1 MASASNLSPLEAYV
15 SPDELADELVLQKTL
30 LFTLDKTA
38 EGYEQA
44 AADIK
49 AEIAR
54 IETQLRELR
63 GGVTGSHIGASVLGG
78 GIPHQ
83 QHSNNFESASP
94 FSSYNPTSTDPFS
107 SDTMDPSHPP
117 SSSASGSISIKEPSA
132 NFSLPSRKRSFD
144 GLHGLDSSRK
154 TGSKSRRTSPSP
166 STGVPASYAASYTD
180 PVTREL
186 ELHKIRQ
193 REIEEAAAKLKK
205 DREYARH
212 LQDRYSAHTPSLSE
226 NRPAASKRPSAYD
239 RMMGTPHQPS
249 PSRSQKYETQNAN
262 SQDNKVPTLGQGSQP
277 DQRPHGYQSM
287 DLALKSP
294 ASLSTLGSDSLPK
307 MPGSYPDQDSDSDIE
322 IISSA
327 DFRENKRG
335 HPLSRPPPATNV
347 GYGSYLP
354 HAPQGPSSEWPPSTL
369 PYLGGYP
376 SNNSYYPNTYGQP
389 IGGAY
394 PGMSSPAMNAPL
406 AQILNQTSA
415 VDFAA
420 MRDRL
425 NQGLAG
431 EIYNYVT
438 DPRKTEKEIQDLLE
452 NIRPDTEIPV
462 EDREGTPEGLKYP
475 LYEHQ
480 KLALTWLKSME
491 EGSNKGGILADDMGL
506 GKTISTLALLL
517 SRPSH
522 NKARKTTLIV
532 GPVALIKQWE
542 REILSKIVSSHRL
555 STFVYH
561 SGKKA
566 TWSTLRTHDVVLT
579 TYGTLAA
586 EYKRYMD
593 LEKRKDAHP
602 GMDDTPF
609 QSTLPFLGR
618 NSRWYRVVLD
628 EAQCIKNRNTK
639 SALAA
644 SLLDAETRFCLTGTP
659 MMNGVHELYSL
670 IHFLK
675 IKPYNEYTRFSAE
688 FSCLTKGTGSE
699 YNMKRAMKKLQAVL
713 KAILLRRTKQSQID
727 GKPILV
733 LPEKTEV
740 VSNAIFNE
748 DEQEYYTS
756 LERKTQLQFNKYL
769 KAGTIGKNYSN
780 ILVLLLR
787 LRQAA
792 CHPHLIMDYEEAPT
806 EATVE
811 EMLKLANTLLPDV
824 IGRIVDATVPF
835 ECPVCYDPVPN
846 PSIVVPCGHDT
857 CAQCLV
863 KIASSFD
870 QQAIAN
876 GEDSTSAKCP
886 TCRGAVDLKKIIDY
900 ETFKRA
906 HMPNSESLTGN
917 ADDIDDS
924 DSDSYDSDSDSELEE
939 ADENGNIRD
948 FIVPDDYESSSEED
962 DDLETKAKESKPKIE
977 VDCKKEAMKCEEG
990 DKEALSKMLGASDG
1004 SDDDLPADIFATFRG
1019 QPKREDE
1026 KSHLASKSEPLRSNA
1041 ISQDKS
1047 KKSHRSKK
1055 LPRRKKTEKKPEDKH
1070 VSLAELKK
1078 KASKSADGRR
1088 QYMRYLKKNWVSS
1101 SKIDKCMDI
1110 LRNSAPDVKTIIFSQ
1125 FTTLLDLMEVPI
1137 HGERIGFGRYD
1148 GGMSADARNNAIVRF
1163 TDDPRCKVLLV
1174 SLKAGNAGLN
1184 LVAASQVIILD
1195 PFWNPFVE
1203 MQAVD
1208 RAHRIG
1214 QQKPVSVHR
1223 ILVEGTVEDRIIELQ
1238 NRKRK
1243 FVDAALDENA
1253 SRSVG
1258 RLGRDELIFLFGNND
1273 GPGRATMDRP
1283 RISHDTGMA
1292 NHGGLGSNTQSIR
1305 SDMPVYPPINGSGS
1319 SSTFSS
1325 PSW

>member
-1 MASASNLSPLEAYV
+1 MAFASHISPLEAYV
-15 SPDELADELVLQKTL
+15 SPDELADELVFQKTL
-30 LFTLDKTA
+30 LLTLDKTT
-38 EGYEQA
+38 EGSEQA
-44 AADIK
+44 ETDIK

-54 IETQLRELR
+54 IETQLRALR
-63 GGVTGSHIGASVLGG
+63 GGVTGPHIGASVLGG
-78 GIPHQ
+78 DISQQQ
-83 QHSNNFESASP
+83 QHTNNFGSASP
-94 FSSYNPTSTDPFS
+94 FSNYNPTSTDPFS
-107 SDTMDPSHPP
+107 SNTMDPSHPP
-117 SSSASGSISIKEPSA
+117 SGSASGSTAIKDPSA
-132 NFSLPSRKRSFD
+132 NFSLPSRKRSFE

-154 TGSKSRRTSPSP
+154 TGSKSRRTSPNP
-166 STGVPASYAASYTD
+166 STGASTSYATTYTD

-212 LQDRYSAHTPSLSE
+212 LQDGYSASSPSQSE
-226 NRPAASKRPSAYD
+226 IRPVASKRPSAYD
-239 RMMGTPHQPS
+239 RMMGISHHPP
-249 PSRSQKYETQNAN
+249 PSRSQKKDSQNTN
-262 SQDNKVPTLGQGSQP
+262 SQDNEVPAATQGSQP
-277 DQRPHGYQSM
+277 GQRPHVHQSVN
-287 DLALKSP
+287 LTLNGP
-294 ASLSTLGSDSLPK
+294 ASHSTLSSNTPSK

-327 DFRENKRG
+327 DFRENRRG
-335 HPLSRPPPATNV
+335 HHLSRSPHPTNV
-347 GYGSYLP
+347 GFGSYLSYTR
-354 HAPQGPSSEWPPSTL
+354 QGPPSTL

-376 SNNSYYPNTYGQP
+376 SNNSYYPNAYGQS
-389 IGGAY
+389 ISGAY
-394 PGMSSPAMNAPL
+394 PSMASPAMDAPL

-415 VDFAA
+415 VDYVA

-532 GPVALIKQWE
+532 GPVALIRQWE

-586 EYKRYMD
+586 EYKRYLD
-593 LEKRKDAHP
+593 IEKRKEAHP
-602 GMDDTPF
+602 GMDDTPY

-639 SALAA
+639 SAQAA

-675 IKPYNEYTRFSAE
+675 IKPYNEYSRFSSE

-756 LERKTQLQFNKYL
+756 LEKKTQLQFNKYL

-806 EATVE
+806 EATAE
-811 EMLKLANTLLPDV
+811 EMLNLAKTLLPDV
-824 IGRIVDATVPF
+824 IGRIMDATVPF

-863 KIASSFD
+863 RITSSFD
-870 QQAIAN
+870 QAIAN

-886 TCRGAVDLKKIIDY
+886 TCRGAVDFKKIIDY
-900 ETFKRA
+900 ETFQRA
-906 HMPNSESLTGN
+906 HMPNSESLTSN
-917 ADDIDDS
+917 ADDIDDG
-924 DSDSYDSDSDSELEE
+924 DSDSYDSDSDSDSDSGPEE
-939 ADENGNIRD
+939 TDENGNIRD
-948 FIVPDDYESSSEED
+948 FIVPDDYETSSDED
-962 DDLETKAKESKPKIE
+962 DDLETRAKETKPKIE
-977 VDCKKEAMKCEEG
+977 VDCKKEAIKYEEEG
-990 DKEALSKMLGASDG
+990 KEALSKMLGASDG

-1026 KSHLASKSEPLRSNA
+1026 KSQLASKSKPLGSKDV
-1041 ISQDKS
+1041 SKDKS

-1055 LPRRKKTEKKPEDKH
+1055 LPKRKKTGKKSEDKH

-1078 KASKSADGRR
+1078 KASKSADGCR

-1137 HGERIGFGRYD
+1137 HSERIGFGRYD

-1163 TDDPRCKVLLV
+1163 TDDPRCKILLV

-1258 RLGRDELIFLFGNND
+1258 RLGRDELVFLFGNND
-1273 GPGRATMDRP
+1273 GPSRATMDRP
-1283 RISHDTGMA
+1283 RVSHDTGIV
-1292 NHGGLGSNTQSIR
+1292 NRSGLGSNTQSFR
-1305 SDMPVYPPINGSGS
+1305 SDMPVYASLGGSGS
-1319 SSTFSS
+1319 SSAFSS
-1325 PSW
+1325 YSR